1 MDNKETLETANDK
14 LMMIARLLEG
24 QNQIAGHEKLIQAYD
39 ATLDMLVQHFAKM
52 IRENVVPGGNE
63 LLQHLKQILSQ
74 TELFRDYPELL
85 GDTVIGMMGCPGRIM
100 QQIDGEIVGNWAE
113 KGKTIPVIWT
123 HAETEQVV
131 AENIYDQK
139 FPVTEKELQRI
150 FDLAGDEMDISQ
162 LLQLLC
168 VYRTQIS
175 VNKTVIDIPCG
186 GSLALRKKL
195 VPKLDVLYVYYQNYT
210 MTKLKE
216 MLQELKH
223 YHVDIKMILPMK
235 SPQSIDQIK
244 AELAKIGISVL
255 GEREVKQSV
264 KAYEGSKNNFSFVD
278 KMRVA
283 LTPDEGRYVVRQ
295 SGVKENLEA
304 LKRDAVQMKDGK
316 TEKIV
321 QDLLTQTKDDQQ
333 LYNKRAKSF
342 RHASENL
349 LQAAEEL
356 EKGFTQEANDT
367 AGTKGAL
374 KIRKYMGSVWGNL
387 MFSYLRLYKLS
398 HEIKYYKKAESYLKK
413 VESAGLEESYWLQMV
428 WNATFDQNILTRQ
441 DKTKL
446 QKCDYHQYP
455 DIASA
460 LLYLHHL
467 GKIKLQPK
475 KLLDV
480 VASIKEPQGSVE
492 NFYKGYYY
500 EQILKPNQAVDY
512 YLSAWKSGEE
522 KALPKLIALK
532 DLVNKRGEFLS
543 FEKEDAYRIGVEK
556 IKMKSKAS
564 QEEGLFYLK
573 VAAANDNIQ
582 AVEYLGEY
590 YYNKHIRGNRE
601 KDAAWKNENALLANM
616 FMYIRKRDRWFK
628 KADFYIGML
637 AYEIKDYQKARTY
650 LQDRTEPE
658 ALALLASMYY
668 YGHGTSV
675 NKQHAEMLAL
685 KASQQGQ
692 TLGMDILRKIYG
704 VTETSAEELRLMREQ
719 VVETP
724 HDDDDDDDDFISTS
738 FL

>member
-14 LMMIARLLEG
+14 LTMIARLLEG

-235 SPQSIDQIK
+235 SPQSIDPIK

-283 LTPDEGRYVVRQ
+283 LTPYEGRYVVRQ

-492 NFYKGYYY
+492 NFYKGCYY

-522 KALPKLIALK
+522 KALQKLIVLK

-616 FMYIRKRDRWFK
+616 FMYIRKRDRWFN

-724 HDDDDDDDDFISTS
+724 HDDDDDDDFISTS

>member
-14 LMMIARLLEG
+14 LTTISHLLEG

-39 ATLDMLVQHFAKM
+39 ATLNMLVQHFAKM

-63 LLQHLKQILSQ
+63 FLQHLKQILSQ

-264 KAYEGSKNNFSFVD
+264 KTYEGSKNNFSFVD

-283 LTPDEGRYVVRQ
+283 LAPYEGRYVVRQ

-342 RHASENL
+342 RHASEKL
-349 LQAAEEL
+349 LQVAEEL

-387 MFSYLRLYKLS
+387 MFSYLRLYKSS
-398 HEIKYYKKAESYLKK
+398 HEIKYYQKAESYLKK

-428 WNATFDQNILTRQ
+428 WNATFDKNILTQQ

-446 QKCDYHQYP
+446 QECDYHQYP

-460 LLYLHHL
+460 LLYLYHL
-467 GKIKLQPK
+467 GKIRLQPK

-480 VASIKEPQGSVE
+480 VASIKEPQGRIE

-500 EQILKPNQAVDY
+500 EQMLKLNQAVAY
-512 YLSAWKSGEE
+512 YLKAWKERES
-522 KALPKLIALK
+522 KALEKLIPLK
-532 DLVNKRGEFLS
+532 DVMSQRGDFLS
-543 FEKEDAYRIGVEK
+543 LEKEDAYGIGVQK
-556 IKMKSKAS
+556 IRMKSKAS

-668 YGHGTSV
+668 YGQGTSV

-692 TLGMDILRKIYG
+692 RLGMDILRKIYG

-724 HDDDDDDDDFISTS
+724 HDDDDFISTS